1 LKFVQIGGRKTLVLG
16 AGKSGVES
24 ARFLAVRG
32 ATVALHDRK
41 PVEEWS
47 DAARAL
53 KVDNGVGLM
62 SGDIPSWLL
71 DQIDLVVISP
81 GVPTKTIPARYVDR
95 KDGEVIGEVELAY
108 RFMKGRIV
116 GITGSNGKTTTT
128 ALIGELLKNAG
139 IRSQVGGN
147 IGTPLLSLTETSR
160 DDGWTVAELSS
171 FQLETIKE
179 FRASVAI
186 CLNVTPNHLDRY
198 EGFQDYAAAKHRI
211 FMNQTADDVAI
222 LNADNEVTASWA
234 SGLKA
239 NVVMLSVQRELED
252 GLFLRRR
259 ELVCR
264 ANGSEKVLTTRDDIF
279 LRGLHN
285 VENVLAAFAAG
296 LACGADPESMRE
308 TARGVKFY
316 NDSKATSVDATLKAL
331 EALSESDGQ
340 IILILGGRGKN
351 APYAPL
357 IPLIESHV
365 RTLVL
370 IGEDADNIQ
379 SQLNGAATIERA
391 KTMGEAVS
399 IAFNNADPGDS
410 VLLAPACASFDM
422 FKSFEER
429 GEVFKA
435 AVKAL
440 SEPPAV
446 AGGLISPVRLRRS
459 PSGRV
464 KRPATADRSDSPTNS
479 FASGSTISTLSASHI
494 ARCGRDRKD

>member
-1 LKFVQIGGRKTLVLG
+1 VQVEGRKALVLG
-16 AGKSGVES
+16 AGKSGIES
-24 ARFLAVRG
+24 ARFLAARG

-41 PVEEWS
+41 PTEDWS
-47 DAARAL
+47 EPAKAL
-53 KVDNGVGLM
+53 KGANGVGLI

-81 GVPTKTIPARYVDR
+81 GVPTNSIPARYVHR

-139 IRSQVGGN
+139 IPTQVGGN
-147 IGTPLLSLTETSR
+147 IGTPLLSLTETSQ

-171 FQLETIKE
+171 FQLETIKD
-179 FRASVAI
+179 FRPSVGI

-211 FMNQTADDVAI
+211 FMNQSAEDVAI
-222 LNADNEVTASWA
+222 LNADNEVTAGWA
-234 SGLKA
+234 AGLKA
-239 NVVMLSVQRELED
+239 TVVLFSVQRDLEE
-252 GLFLRRR
+252 GLFLRGR

-264 ANGSEKVLTTRDDIF
+264 SNGSEKVLTTRDRIF

-285 VENVLAAFAAG
+285 VENVLAALAAG

-308 TARGVKFY
+308 TVANFKGVEHRIEFAGEISAVKFY

-340 IILILGGRGKN
+340 IVLILGGRGKN
-351 APYAPL
+351 APYKPL

-365 RTLVL
+365 RTLVV
-370 IGEDADNIQ
+370 IGEDGDNIE
-379 SQLNGAATIERA
+379 SQLRGAATIERA
-391 KTMGEAVS
+391 GSIQDAVN
-399 IAFNNADPGDS
+399 IAFDNATPGDS

-422 FKSFEER
+422 FGSFEER
-429 GEVFKA
+429 GEAFKSAVRQLSDGRA
-435 AVKAL
+435 A
-440 SEPPAV
+440 
-446 AGGLISPVRLRRS
+446 GMN
-459 PSGRV
+459 
-464 KRPATADRSDSPTNS
+464 T
-479 FASGSTISTLSASHI
+479 
-494 ARCGRDRKD
+494 